1 MQAADVAAIVRVIME
16 GLGNPHRQ
24 QPRVKPAEQDRAR
37 LLNNF
42 KKLNPPMFNGDSNP
56 QVAESWYKQI
66 ERLLG
71 SMKVQTD
78 QDKIALATIQF
89 EGEDNH
95 WWEMVSNSRK
105 TEKMT
110 WE

>member
-1 MQAADVAAIVRVIME
+1 MEDGHLPNDGPAYVQAADVASIVRAVME

-24 QPRVKPAEQDRAR
+24 QPRAEPTEQDRAG
-37 LLNNF
+37 LLNSF
-42 KKLNPPMFNGDSNP
+42 KKLNPPMFSGDSNP

-89 EGEDNH
+89 EGEANH
-95 WWEMVSNSRK
+95 W
-105 TEKMT
+105 
-110 WE
+110 